1 MNSTWHV
8 CLFWTDTHLGMS
20 ERNGYRNR
28 ECRTECRS
36 YNNRRFEEWKIWC
49 SDRAFLVCLQSWLT
63 STQNIIRGHIW
74 ILLWDLSIRFH
85 WIIFSTIP
93 VFSSRVCVC
102 VRVCSRRWRCSFLFC
117 SALWVW
123 QHMCMYDDA
132 DPIYPSFFL
141 PIHIFFFLQFCFSL
155 FLPLAQPNYTILHLL
170 WFCRKENIISVVFF
184 IFFSLSLFDMNRG
197 HLVFMYFIIW
207 DLSNIY
213 DVMRWVCGITK
224 QICSATHTHCECILQ
239 LNIFLLLD
247 DGYADAR
254 WDGKRA
260 MFAG

>member
-1 MNSTWHV
+1 MNTIMGSFNTDSLNHFFHNPCVFFPRLRV
-8 CLFWTDTHLGMS
+8 CACVLTEVEVLFS
-20 ERNGYRNR
+20 
-28 ECRTECRS
+28 
-36 YNNRRFEEWKIWC
+36 
-49 SDRAFLVCLQSWLT
+49 
-63 STQNIIRGHIW
+63 
-74 ILLWDLSIRFH
+74 ILLCSLSVAAH
-85 WIIFSTIP
+85 
-93 VFSSRVCVC
+93 VHV
-102 VRVCSRRWRCSFLFC
+102 WRCWPHLPLFLLAH
-117 SALWVW
+117 S
-123 QHMCMYDDA
+123 Y
-132 DPIYPSFFL
+132 
-141 PIHIFFFLQFCFSL
+141 FFFLQFCFSL

-224 QICSATHTHCECILQ
+224 QICSTTHTHCECILQ